1 MYLNQWNKSEN
12 QEEDVQRAQI
22 ETILFS
28 ISLLIEHFWSTLQ
41 IGLKSEYISQLSAD
55 VSSLPIMI
63 NVREASTPQTTF
75 QLLLTTSQIIIAF
88 NSYLLF
94 SIAQLIKLNKNEQKS
109 ETQPNQDISEQK
121 HFYLKNF

>member
-1 MYLNQWNKSEN
+1 M
-12 QEEDVQRAQI
+12 
-22 ETILFS
+22 
-28 ISLLIEHFWSTLQ
+28 
-41 IGLKSEYISQLSAD
+41 
-55 VSSLPIMI
+55 SSLPIMI

-75 QLLLTTSQIIIAF
+75 QLLQTTSKIIIAF